1 MTPESITFP
10 LTIKNHCTN
19 VLDVCGAHGDPVFS
33 VMNDAGDTT
42 KEDWEITRWIVAIL
56 NKAANDS

>member
-10 LTIKNHCTN
+10 LTIKNHCIN

-33 VMNDAGDTT
+33 VMSNADDVTE
-42 KEDWEITRWIVAIL
+42 EDWEITRWIVATL